1 MKKIFN
7 FGTKKQLFCDDY
19 IVDTEKTTARFVLQ
33 KPVKRE
39 AVLRFDSLWE
49 GDATGYFSI
58 VNDDDCYRM
67 YYITRG
73 AMWKPVGSEKCQ
85 VVPCRVC
92 YAESKDGIVW
102 DKPNL
107 GICKFKGSSENNII
121 LDENMDWVDN
131 FFVFKDSNPNVPH
144 QEKYKGLAASYMG
157 ADMVNDVKLWCY
169 TSGDGL
175 HFNKAFVVCEN
186 GTFDSLNTVV
196 YNNSMEK
203 YFCYFRDM
211 HMATGEDLSDLCK
224 EDFDEAIDKGTYIR
238 DVRVMTSND
247 FRNWSDIE
255 RITYS
260 SDIDYEMYTN
270 GIFKYEDNDDLFV
283 GLATR
288 YTERKKRGESAKSIK
303 WTQCY
308 DELPSPELR
317 HQICFPRPDE
327 DWHKRSGLALT
338 DCVFMCSRDGY
349 HFTRYDEAFLTP
361 GPEKANMWFYG
372 NCYPAIGFIETA
384 SDDIGCD
391 DELSFFSG
399 DYQRTGSTVLY
410 RYTIRKDG
418 MVALKAGATPKKVIT
433 KPFILEGDELF
444 LNFATSCFGGVFV
457 KVMDEQGEVIEGFE
471 SCEHYGN
478 SVKRRITFDKPLKE
492 LKGRVII
499 LSFEIKDAELY
510 SFEFGKD

>member
-1 MKKIFN
+1 MKKTFD
-7 FGTKKQLFCDDY
+7 FGKKKQLFCDDY

-39 AVLRFDSLWE
+39 AVLRFDSPWE
-49 GDATGYFSI
+49 GDSTGYFSI
-58 VNDDDCYRM
+58 VNDDNCYRL
-67 YYITRG
+67 YYVTRD

-92 YAESKDGIVW
+92 YAQSNDGIVW

-107 GICKFKGSSENNII
+107 GICEFDGSNENNII
-121 LDENMDWVDN
+121 LDETMDWVDN
-131 FFVFKDSNPNVPH
+131 FFVFKDSNPDVPP
-144 QEKYKGLAASYMG
+144 QEKYKGLAASFMG
-157 ADMVNDVKLWCY
+157 ADTVNDVKLWCY

-196 YNNSMEK
+196 YNKSKGK

-211 HMATGEDLSDLCK
+211 HMASGEDLSDLSK
-224 EDFDEAIDKGTYIR
+224 EDYDEAIDKGTYIR
-238 DVRVMTSND
+238 DVRVMTSKD
-247 FRNWSDIE
+247 FRNWSDVE

-270 GIFKYEDNDDLFV
+270 GIFKYEDNDDLLV

-288 YTERKKRGESAKSIK
+288 YTERKKTGESAKILK

-317 HQICFPRPDE
+317 KKICFPRPNE
-327 DWHKRSGLALT
+327 DWHKRSGLAIT

-361 GPEKANMWFYG
+361 GPEKEKMWFYG
-372 NCYPAIGFIETA
+372 NCYPAIGFVESA
-384 SDDIGCD
+384 SSDIGCEN
-391 DELSFFSG
+391 ELSFFSG
-399 DYQRTGSTVLY
+399 DFQRTGITVLY

-418 MVALKAGATPKKVIT
+418 MVALKAGADYEKIVT
-433 KPFILEGDELF
+433 KPFILRGNKLVI
-444 LNFATSCFGGVFV
+444 NFASSGFGGLFI
-457 KVMDEQGEVIEGFE
+457 KLLDRNGSIIEGYE

-478 SVKRRITFDKPLKE
+478 STKRMIAFEKPLGALYGE
-492 LKGRVII
+492 TV
-499 LSFEIKDAELY
+499 SMEITMRDCEIY
-510 SFEFGKD
+510 SFKFEE